1 MIKKIIYM
9 MALFTLALIFDGKV
23 YAYSQE
29 SASISASSTKV
40 YLGNTVIVTV
50 RTNYLWGTYI
60 VYSENHQILNGD
72 EDSSDITSDSFTKSF
87 KFQAISVGTTRV
99 CFSNSSRNS
108 LANPT
113 ASDENPV
120 FFNDSRC
127 VQIEVIK
134 KDTSKPIEINK
145 TYNKNNNLK
154 SLGVDGYELNPAFN
168 KDTLEYTIELT
179 PGTEKINVKAVAEH
193 NSATIKGVGEV
204 QVSEG
209 VNTINIVVTAENGNE
224 KTYKITANMEEKDPI
239 EVEINGKKYRVI
251 KKRELIGTK
260 DGYKEDTVKISDFDI
275 PALYNEV
282 TKITLVGLKNS
293 DGNIGLYAY
302 DSKTGKYSIYKEY
315 EFNRMNLY
323 IHEDKKSPYTK
334 KKIKINGEEVIAY
347 KVEDLD
353 DYYLIYATNTMTGHE
368 GYYLYDVEENSVQ
381 RYNTYMIDKL
391 MKEKDKYLS
400 IVLVLSCVCFLA
412 MLFLLIEVNKIKK
425 MKF

>member
-1 MIKKIIYM
+1 MKKIKYI
-9 MALFTLALIFDGKV
+9 LFLLLLTIFIGVNKV
-23 YAYSQE
+23 DAF
-29 SASISASSTKV
+29 SINANTTV
-40 YLGNTVIVTV
+40 YVGNSVKVTV
-50 RTNYLWGTYI
+50 EASGLTGRF
-60 VYSENHQILNGD
+60 
-72 EDSSDITSDSFTKSF
+72 DITSSNGNVLAGGDSKWLE
-87 KFQAISVGTTRV
+87 
-99 CFSNSSRNS
+99 NSSVD
-108 LANPT
+108 LYFTANQVGSAT
-113 ASDENPV
+113 ITVNATEVSDGDGNE
-120 FFNDSRC
+120 FTGSRS
-127 VQIEVIK
+127 ITINVIK
-134 KDTSKPIEINK
+134 KSTTKPIEINK
-145 TYNKNNNLK
+145 TYSSNNNLK
-154 SLGVDGYELNPAFN
+154 SLSVDGYELNPAFN

-193 NSATIKGVGEV
+193 NNASIKGAGEV

-209 VNTINIVVTAENGNE
+209 VNTINIVVIAQNGNE

-275 PALYNEV
+275 PTLYNEV

-293 DGNIGLYAY
+293 DGDIGLYAY
-302 DSKTGKYSIYKEY
+302 NSKTGKYSIYKEY

-334 KKIKINGEEVIAY
+334 KKIKINGEEVTAY

-412 MLFLLIEVNKIKK
+412 MLFLLIEVNKIRK
-425 MKF
+425 MKI

>member
-1 MIKKIIYM
+1 MKKIKYI
-9 MALFTLALIFDGKV
+9 LFLLLLTIFIGVNKV
-23 YAYSQE
+23 DAF
-29 SASISASSTKV
+29 SINANTTV
-40 YLGNTVIVTV
+40 YVGNSVKVTV
-50 RTNYLWGTYI
+50 EASGLTGRF
-60 VYSENHQILNGD
+60 
-72 EDSSDITSDSFTKSF
+72 DITSSNGNVLAGGDSKWLE
-87 KFQAISVGTTRV
+87 
-99 CFSNSSRNS
+99 NSSVD
-108 LANPT
+108 LYFTANQVGSAT
-113 ASDENPV
+113 ITVNATEVSDGDGNE
-120 FFNDSRC
+120 FTGSRS
-127 VQIEVIK
+127 ITINVIK
-134 KDTSKPIEINK
+134 KSTTKPIEINK
-145 TYNKNNNLK
+145 TYSSNNNLK
-154 SLGVDGYELNPAFN
+154 SLSVDGYELNTAFN
-168 KDTLEYTIELT
+168 KDTLEYTIELI

-193 NSATIKGVGEV
+193 NSASIKGAGEV

-209 VNTINIVVTAENGNE
+209 VNTINIVVIAQNGNE

-275 PALYNEV
+275 PTLYNEV

-293 DGNIGLYAY
+293 DGDIGLYAY
-302 DSKTGKYSIYKEY
+302 DSKTDKYSIYKEY

-323 IHEDKKSPYTK
+323 IHEDKKSSYTK
-334 KKIKINGEEVIAY
+334 KKIKINGEEVTAY

-412 MLFLLIEVNKIKK
+412 MLFLLIEVNKIRK
-425 MKF
+425 MKI

>member
-1 MIKKIIYM
+1 MKKIKYI
-9 MALFTLALIFDGKV
+9 LFLLLLTIFIGINKV
-23 YAYSQE
+23 DAF
-29 SASISASSTKV
+29 SINANTTV
-40 YLGNTVIVTV
+40 YVGNSVKVTV
-50 RTNYLWGTYI
+50 EASGLTGRF
-60 VYSENHQILNGD
+60 
-72 EDSSDITSDSFTKSF
+72 DITSSNGNVLAGGDSKWLE
-87 KFQAISVGTTRV
+87 
-99 CFSNSSRNS
+99 NSSVD
-108 LANPT
+108 LYFTANQVGSAT
-113 ASDENPV
+113 ITVNATNVSDADG
-120 FFNDSRC
+120 NDFTGSRS
-127 VQIEVIK
+127 ITINVIK
-134 KDTSKPIEINK
+134 KNTTTPIEINK
-145 TYNKNNNLK
+145 TYSSNNNLK
-154 SLGVDGYELNPAFN
+154 SLSVDGYELDPAFN

-193 NSATIKGVGEV
+193 NSASIKGAGEV

-209 VNTINIVVTAENGNE
+209 VNTINIVVIAQNGNE

-275 PALYNEV
+275 PTLYNEV

-293 DGNIGLYAY
+293 DGDIGLYAY
-302 DSKTGKYSIYKEY
+302 NSKTGKYSIYKEY

-334 KKIKINGEEVIAY
+334 KKIKINGEEVTAY

-412 MLFLLIEVNKIKK
+412 MLFLLIEVNKIRK
-425 MKF
+425 MKI

>member
-1 MIKKIIYM
+1 MKKIKYI
-9 MALFTLALIFDGKV
+9 LFLLLLTIFIGVNKV
-23 YAYSQE
+23 DAF
-29 SASISASSTKV
+29 SINANTTV
-40 YLGNTVIVTV
+40 YVGNSVKVTV
-50 RTNYLWGTYI
+50 EASGLTGRF
-60 VYSENHQILNGD
+60 
-72 EDSSDITSDSFTKSF
+72 DITSSNGNVLAGGDSKWLE
-87 KFQAISVGTTRV
+87 
-99 CFSNSSRNS
+99 NSSVD
-108 LANPT
+108 LYFTANQVGSAT
-113 ASDENPV
+113 ITVNATEVSDGDGNE
-120 FFNDSRC
+120 FTGSRS
-127 VQIEVIK
+127 ITINVIK
-134 KDTSKPIEINK
+134 KSTTKPIEINK
-145 TYNKNNNLK
+145 TYSSNNNLK
-154 SLGVDGYELNPAFN
+154 SLSVDGYELNPAFN

-193 NSATIKGVGEV
+193 NNASIKGAGEV

-209 VNTINIVVTAENGNE
+209 VNTINIVVIAQNGNE

-275 PALYNEV
+275 PTLYNEV

-293 DGNIGLYAY
+293 DGDIGLYAY
-302 DSKTGKYSIYKEY
+302 NSKTGKYSIYKEY

-334 KKIKINGEEVIAY
+334 KKIKINGEEVTAY

-400 IVLVLSCVCFLA
+400 IVLVLSCVCFLT

-425 MKF
+425 MKI

>member
-1 MIKKIIYM
+1 MKKIKYI
-9 MALFTLALIFDGKV
+9 LFLLLLTIFIGVNKV
-23 YAYSQE
+23 DAF
-29 SASISASSTKV
+29 SINANTTV
-40 YLGNTVIVTV
+40 YVGNSVKVTV
-50 RTNYLWGTYI
+50 EASGLTGRF
-60 VYSENHQILNGD
+60 
-72 EDSSDITSDSFTKSF
+72 DITSSNGNVLAGGDSKWLE
-87 KFQAISVGTTRV
+87 
-99 CFSNSSRNS
+99 NSSVD
-108 LANPT
+108 LYFTANQVGSAT
-113 ASDENPV
+113 ITVNATNVSDADG
-120 FFNDSRC
+120 NDFTGSRS
-127 VQIEVIK
+127 ITINVIK
-134 KDTSKPIEINK
+134 KNTTTPIEINK
-145 TYNKNNNLK
+145 TYSSNNNLK
-154 SLGVDGYELNPAFN
+154 SLSVDGYELNPAFN

-193 NSATIKGVGEV
+193 NNASIKGAGEV

-209 VNTINIVVTAENGNE
+209 VNTINIVVIAQNGNE

-275 PALYNEV
+275 PTLYNEV

-293 DGNIGLYAY
+293 DGDIGLYAY
-302 DSKTGKYSIYKEY
+302 NSKTGKYSIYKEY

-334 KKIKINGEEVIAY
+334 KKIKINGEEVTAY

-412 MLFLLIEVNKIKK
+412 MLFLLIEVNKIRK
-425 MKF
+425 MKI

>member
-1 MIKKIIYM
+1 MKKIKYLLFLLLITIFVGVNKV
-9 MALFTLALIFDGKV
+9 MAFSINANTTV
-23 YAYSQE
+23 Y
-29 SASISASSTKV
+29 V
-40 YLGNTVIVTV
+40 GNSVKVTV
-50 RTNYLWGTYI
+50 EASGLIGRF
-60 VYSENHQILNGD
+60 
-72 EDSSDITSDSFTKSF
+72 DITSSNGNVLAGGDSKWLE
-87 KFQAISVGTTRV
+87 
-99 CFSNSSRNS
+99 NSSVD
-108 LANPT
+108 LYFTANQVGSAT
-113 ASDENPV
+113 ITVNATEVSDGDGNE
-120 FFNDSRC
+120 FTGSRS
-127 VQIEVIK
+127 ITINVIK
-134 KDTSKPIEINK
+134 KSTTKPIEINK
-145 TYNKNNNLK
+145 TYSNNNNLK
-154 SLGVDGYELNPAFN
+154 SLSIDGYELNPNFN

-193 NSATIKGVGEV
+193 ASASIKGAGEV

-209 VNTINIVVTAENGNE
+209 INTINVIVTAQNGNE
-224 KTYKITANMEEKDPI
+224 KIYKITANMEEKDPI
-239 EVEINGKKYRVI
+239 DVEINGKKYRVI

-260 DGYKEDTVKISDFDI
+260 DGYKEDTVKITDFDI
-275 PALYNEV
+275 PTLYNEV
-282 TKITLVGLKNS
+282 TKITLVGLKDS

-334 KKIKINGEEVIAY
+334 KKIKINGEEVTAY

-412 MLFLLIEVNKIKK
+412 MLFLLIEVNKIRK
-425 MKF
+425 MKI

>member
-1 MIKKIIYM
+1 MKKIKYI
-9 MALFTLALIFDGKV
+9 LFLLLLTIFIGINKV
-23 YAYSQE
+23 DAF
-29 SASISASSTKV
+29 SINANTTV
-40 YLGNTVIVTV
+40 YVGNSVKVTV
-50 RTNYLWGTYI
+50 EASGLTGRF
-60 VYSENHQILNGD
+60 
-72 EDSSDITSDSFTKSF
+72 DITSSNGNVLAGGDSKWLE
-87 KFQAISVGTTRV
+87 
-99 CFSNSSRNS
+99 NSSVD
-108 LANPT
+108 LYFTANQVGSAT
-113 ASDENPV
+113 ITVNATNVSDADG
-120 FFNDSRC
+120 NDFTGSRS
-127 VQIEVIK
+127 ITINVIK
-134 KDTSKPIEINK
+134 KNTTTPIEINK
-145 TYNKNNNLK
+145 TYSSNNNLK
-154 SLGVDGYELNPAFN
+154 SLSVDGYELNPAFN

-193 NSATIKGVGEV
+193 NNASIKGAGEV

-209 VNTINIVVTAENGNE
+209 VNTINIVVIAQNGNE

-275 PALYNEV
+275 PTLYNEV

-293 DGNIGLYAY
+293 DGDIGLYAY
-302 DSKTGKYSIYKEY
+302 NSKTGKYSIYKEY

-334 KKIKINGEEVIAY
+334 KKIKINGEEVTAY

-412 MLFLLIEVNKIKK
+412 MLFLLIEVNKIRK
-425 MKF
+425 MKI

>member
-1 MIKKIIYM
+1 MKKIKYL
-9 MALFTLALIFDGKV
+9 LFLFLLTIFIGINKV
-23 YAYSQE
+23 
-29 SASISASSTKV
+29 SAFSINANTTV
-40 YLGNTVIVTV
+40 YVGNSVKVTV
-50 RTNYLWGTYI
+50 EASGLTGRF
-60 VYSENHQILNGD
+60 
-72 EDSSDITSDSFTKSF
+72 DITSSNGNVLAGGDSKWLE
-87 KFQAISVGTTRV
+87 
-99 CFSNSSRNS
+99 NSSVD
-108 LANPT
+108 LYFTANQVGSAT
-113 ASDENPV
+113 ITVNATNVSDANG
-120 FFNDSRC
+120 NDFTGSRS
-127 VQIEVIK
+127 ITINVIK
-134 KDTSKPIEINK
+134 KNTTTPIEINK
-145 TYNKNNNLK
+145 TYSSNNNLK
-154 SLGVDGYELNPAFN
+154 SLSIDGYELNPAFN

-193 NSATIKGVGEV
+193 NNATIKGVGEV

-425 MKF
+425 MKI

>member
-1 MIKKIIYM
+1 MKKIKYI
-9 MALFTLALIFDGKV
+9 LFLLLLTIFIGVNKV
-23 YAYSQE
+23 DAF
-29 SASISASSTKV
+29 SINANTTV
-40 YLGNTVIVTV
+40 YVGNSVKVTV
-50 RTNYLWGTYI
+50 EASGLTGRF
-60 VYSENHQILNGD
+60 
-72 EDSSDITSDSFTKSF
+72 DITSSNGNVLAGGDSKWLE
-87 KFQAISVGTTRV
+87 
-99 CFSNSSRNS
+99 NSSVD
-108 LANPT
+108 LYFTANQVGSAT
-113 ASDENPV
+113 ITVNATEVSDGDGNE
-120 FFNDSRC
+120 FTGSRS
-127 VQIEVIK
+127 ITINVIK
-134 KDTSKPIEINK
+134 KSTTKPIEINK
-145 TYNKNNNLK
+145 TYSSNNNLK
-154 SLGVDGYELNPAFN
+154 SLSVDGYELNPAFN

-193 NSATIKGVGEV
+193 NNASIKGAGEV

-209 VNTINIVVTAENGNE
+209 VNTINIVVIAQNGNE

-275 PALYNEV
+275 PTLYNEV

-293 DGNIGLYAY
+293 DGDIGLYAY
-302 DSKTGKYSIYKEY
+302 NSKTGKYSIYKEY

-334 KKIKINGEEVIAY
+334 KKIKINGEEVTAY

-400 IVLVLSCVCFLA
+400 IVLVLSCVCFLT
-412 MLFLLIEVNKIKK
+412 MLFLLIEVNKIRK
-425 MKF
+425 MKI

>member
-1 MIKKIIYM
+1 MKKIKYL
-9 MALFTLALIFDGKV
+9 LFLFLLTIFIGINKV
-23 YAYSQE
+23 
-29 SASISASSTKV
+29 SAFSINANTTV
-40 YLGNTVIVTV
+40 YVGNSVKVTV
-50 RTNYLWGTYI
+50 EASGLTGRF
-60 VYSENHQILNGD
+60 
-72 EDSSDITSDSFTKSF
+72 DITSSNGNVLAGGDSKWLE
-87 KFQAISVGTTRV
+87 
-99 CFSNSSRNS
+99 NSSVD
-108 LANPT
+108 LYFTANQVGSAT
-113 ASDENPV
+113 ITVNATNVSDANG
-120 FFNDSRC
+120 NDFTGSRS
-127 VQIEVIK
+127 ITINVIK
-134 KDTSKPIEINK
+134 KNTTTPIEINK
-145 TYNKNNNLK
+145 TYSSNNNLK
-154 SLGVDGYELNPAFN
+154 SLSIDGYELNPAFN

-193 NSATIKGVGEV
+193 NNATIKGVGEV

-334 KKIKINGEEVIAY
+334 KKIKINGEEVTAY

-425 MKF
+425 MKI

>member
-1 MIKKIIYM
+1 MKKIKYI
-9 MALFTLALIFDGKV
+9 LFLLLLTIFIGINKV
-23 YAYSQE
+23 DAF
-29 SASISASSTKV
+29 SINANTTV
-40 YLGNTVIVTV
+40 YVGNSVKVTV
-50 RTNYLWGTYI
+50 EASGLTGRF
-60 VYSENHQILNGD
+60 
-72 EDSSDITSDSFTKSF
+72 DITSSNGNVLAGGDSKWLE
-87 KFQAISVGTTRV
+87 
-99 CFSNSSRNS
+99 NSSVD
-108 LANPT
+108 LYFTANQVGSAT
-113 ASDENPV
+113 ITVNATNVSDADG
-120 FFNDSRC
+120 NDFTGSRS
-127 VQIEVIK
+127 ITINVIK
-134 KDTSKPIEINK
+134 KNTTTPIEINK
-145 TYNKNNNLK
+145 TYSSNNNLK
-154 SLGVDGYELNPAFN
+154 SLSVDGYELNTAFN
-168 KDTLEYTIELT
+168 KDTLEYTIELI

-193 NSATIKGVGEV
+193 NSASIKGAGEV

-209 VNTINIVVTAENGNE
+209 VNTINIVVIAQNGNE

-275 PALYNEV
+275 PTLYNEV

-293 DGNIGLYAY
+293 DGDIGLYAY

-334 KKIKINGEEVIAY
+334 KKIKINGEEVTAY

-400 IVLVLSCVCFLA
+400 IVLVLSCVCFLT

-425 MKF
+425 MKI

>member
-1 MIKKIIYM
+1 MKKIKYI
-9 MALFTLALIFDGKV
+9 LFLLLLTIFIGINKV
-23 YAYSQE
+23 DAF
-29 SASISASSTKV
+29 SINANTTV
-40 YLGNTVIVTV
+40 YVGNSVKVTV
-50 RTNYLWGTYI
+50 EASGLTGRF
-60 VYSENHQILNGD
+60 
-72 EDSSDITSDSFTKSF
+72 DITSSNGNVLAGGDSKWLE
-87 KFQAISVGTTRV
+87 
-99 CFSNSSRNS
+99 NSSVD
-108 LANPT
+108 LYFTANQVGSAT
-113 ASDENPV
+113 ITVNATNVSDADG
-120 FFNDSRC
+120 NDFTGSRS
-127 VQIEVIK
+127 ITINVIK
-134 KDTSKPIEINK
+134 KNTTTPIEINK
-145 TYNKNNNLK
+145 TYSSNNNLK
-154 SLGVDGYELNPAFN
+154 SLSVDGYELNPAFN

-193 NSATIKGVGEV
+193 NNASIKGAGEV

-209 VNTINIVVTAENGNE
+209 VNTINIVVIAQNGNE

-275 PALYNEV
+275 PTLYNEV

-293 DGNIGLYAY
+293 DGDIGLYAY
-302 DSKTGKYSIYKEY
+302 NSKTGKYSIYKEY

-334 KKIKINGEEVIAY
+334 KKIKINGEEVTAY

-425 MKF
+425 MKI

>member
-1 MIKKIIYM
+1 MKKIKYL
-9 MALFTLALIFDGKV
+9 LFLFLLTIFIGINKV
-23 YAYSQE
+23 
-29 SASISASSTKV
+29 SAFSINANTTV
-40 YLGNTVIVTV
+40 YVGNSVKVTV
-50 RTNYLWGTYI
+50 EASGLTGRF
-60 VYSENHQILNGD
+60 
-72 EDSSDITSDSFTKSF
+72 DITSSNGNVLAGGDSKWLE
-87 KFQAISVGTTRV
+87 
-99 CFSNSSRNS
+99 NSSVD
-108 LANPT
+108 LYFTANQVGSAT
-113 ASDENPV
+113 ITVNATNVSDANG
-120 FFNDSRC
+120 NDFTGSRS
-127 VQIEVIK
+127 ITINVIK
-134 KDTSKPIEINK
+134 KNTTTPIEINK
-145 TYNKNNNLK
+145 TYSSNNNLK
-154 SLGVDGYELNPAFN
+154 SLNIDGYELNPAFN

-193 NSATIKGVGEV
+193 NNATIKGVGEV

-315 EFNRMNLY
+315 KFNRMNLY

-334 KKIKINGEEVIAY
+334 KKIKINGEEVTAY

-353 DYYLIYATNTMTGHE
+353 DYYLIYATNIMTGHE

-425 MKF
+425 MKI

>member
-1 MIKKIIYM
+1 MKKIKYI
-9 MALFTLALIFDGKV
+9 LFLLLLTIFIGINKV
-23 YAYSQE
+23 DAF
-29 SASISASSTKV
+29 SINANTTV
-40 YLGNTVIVTV
+40 YVGNSVKVTV
-50 RTNYLWGTYI
+50 EASGLTGRF
-60 VYSENHQILNGD
+60 
-72 EDSSDITSDSFTKSF
+72 DITSSNGNVLAGGDSKWLE
-87 KFQAISVGTTRV
+87 
-99 CFSNSSRNS
+99 NSSVD
-108 LANPT
+108 LYFTANQVGSAT
-113 ASDENPV
+113 ITVNATNVSDADG
-120 FFNDSRC
+120 NDFTGSRS
-127 VQIEVIK
+127 ITINVIK
-134 KDTSKPIEINK
+134 KNTTTPIEINK
-145 TYNKNNNLK
+145 TYSSNNNLK
-154 SLGVDGYELNPAFN
+154 SLSVDGYELNPAFN

-193 NSATIKGVGEV
+193 NSASIKGAGEV

-209 VNTINIVVTAENGNE
+209 VNTINIVVIAQNGNE

-275 PALYNEV
+275 PTLYNEV

-293 DGNIGLYAY
+293 DGDIGLYAY

-334 KKIKINGEEVIAY
+334 KKIKINGEEVTAY

-353 DYYLIYATNTMTGHE
+353 DYYLIYATNTITGHE

-425 MKF
+425 MKI

>member
-1 MIKKIIYM
+1 MKKIKYI
-9 MALFTLALIFDGKV
+9 LFLLLLTIFIGVNKV
-23 YAYSQE
+23 DAF
-29 SASISASSTKV
+29 SINANTTV
-40 YLGNTVIVTV
+40 YVGNSVKVTV
-50 RTNYLWGTYI
+50 EASGLTGRF
-60 VYSENHQILNGD
+60 
-72 EDSSDITSDSFTKSF
+72 DITSSNGNVLAGGDSKWLE
-87 KFQAISVGTTRV
+87 
-99 CFSNSSRNS
+99 NSSVD
-108 LANPT
+108 LYFTANQVGSAT
-113 ASDENPV
+113 ITVNATNVSDADG
-120 FFNDSRC
+120 NDFTGSRS
-127 VQIEVIK
+127 ITINVIK
-134 KDTSKPIEINK
+134 KNTTTPIEINK
-145 TYNKNNNLK
+145 TYSSNNNLK
-154 SLGVDGYELNPAFN
+154 SLSVDGYELNPAFN
-168 KDTLEYTIELT
+168 KDTLEYTIDLT

-193 NSATIKGVGEV
+193 NSASIKGAGEV

-209 VNTINIVVTAENGNE
+209 VNTINIVVIAQNGNE

-275 PALYNEV
+275 PTLYNEV

-293 DGNIGLYAY
+293 DGDIGLYAY

-334 KKIKINGEEVIAY
+334 KKIKINGEEVTAY

-412 MLFLLIEVNKIKK
+412 MLFLLIEVNKIRK
-425 MKF
+425 MKI

>member
-1 MIKKIIYM
+1 MKKIKYI
-9 MALFTLALIFDGKV
+9 LFLLLLTIFIGINKV
-23 YAYSQE
+23 
-29 SASISASSTKV
+29 SAFSINANTTV
-40 YLGNTVIVTV
+40 YVGNSVKVTV
-50 RTNYLWGTYI
+50 EASGLTGRF
-60 VYSENHQILNGD
+60 
-72 EDSSDITSDSFTKSF
+72 DITSSNGNVLAGGDSKWLE
-87 KFQAISVGTTRV
+87 
-99 CFSNSSRNS
+99 NSSVDVYFT
-108 LANPT
+108 ANQVGSAT
-113 ASDENPV
+113 IIVNATNVSDANGDD
-120 FFNDSRC
+120 FTGSRS
-127 VQIEVIK
+127 ITINVIK
-134 KDTSKPIEINK
+134 KNTTTPIEINK
-145 TYNKNNNLK
+145 TYSSNNNLK
-154 SLGVDGYELNPAFN
+154 SLSIDGYELNPAFN

-193 NSATIKGVGEV
+193 NNATIKGVGEV

-209 VNTINIVVTAENGNE
+209 ANTINIVVTAENGNE
-224 KTYKITANMEEKDPI
+224 KTYKIKANMEEKDPI

-251 KKRELIGTK
+251 KKRELIGAK

-293 DGNIGLYAY
+293 DGDIGLYAY

-323 IHEDKKSPYTK
+323 IHEDKKSSYTK
-334 KKIKINGEEVIAY
+334 KKIKINGEEVTAY

-381 RYNTYMIDKL
+381 RYNTYMLDKL

-425 MKF
+425 MKI